1 MSTFEDQESLQ
12 STARTL
18 RNDNACRAVAYFSR
32 RVFEVDELRTRIV
45 GIEVQV
51 GSQWVDL
58 GSTPDELQKVVR
70 KFLAKVDVGAAHD
83 PRVEIALPTDG
94 LLYEAELAHCCS
106 CECEHEA
113 EARLELE
120 RLQLDNRSLR
130 LEAERREKRLEA
142 GDLEPFEK
150 LPPASGES

>member
-1 MSTFEDQESLQ
+1 MT
-12 STARTL
+12 
-18 RNDNACRAVAYFSR
+18 YFIR
-32 RVFEVDELRTRIV
+32 RVFEIYALRTRIV

-113 EARLELE
+113 KARLELE
-120 RLQLDNRSLR
+120 RLQLENFNLR
-130 LEAERREKRLEA
+130 LEAERRQKRLDA

-150 LPPASGES
+150 LPLAPGEA